1 MLHWHHKIEACE
13 DVEQVISVSRDFL
26 ASWEPE
32 ELALVPSLGRPT
44 QVKGTDDLAYW
55 HQRLVDCYVT
65 SAASGQGIEQ
75 VRNLLHFF
83 ATALQK
89 AAELRGMPP
98 IDEHEAAARLFS
110 ERSVPKLFTS
120 AMSGATDL

>member
-1 MLHWHHKIEACE
+1 MLHWHQRIEVSADAE
-13 DVEQVISVSRDFL
+13 DLIAVAREFV

-32 ELALVPSLGRPT
+32 ELAHVPAHVRPT
-44 QVKGTDDLAYW
+44 RVKGTDDLAYW

-65 SAASGQGIEQ
+65 SGASGEGSEQ
-75 VRNLLHFF
+75 VRSLLHFF

-89 AAELRGMPP
+89 AAELRGVPP

-120 AMSGATDL
+120 AMAGAGDS